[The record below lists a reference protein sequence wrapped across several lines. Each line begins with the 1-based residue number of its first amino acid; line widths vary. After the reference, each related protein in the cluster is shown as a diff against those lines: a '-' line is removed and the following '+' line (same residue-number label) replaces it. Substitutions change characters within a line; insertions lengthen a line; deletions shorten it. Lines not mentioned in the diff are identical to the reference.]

1 MAAVRIFKKHESMLP
16 STEQFIA
23 DAIITS
29 HVKLVY
35 HRNPY
40 FGIGQ
45 KPKPKMANTVT
56 ANWVKPQFKGRNLV
70 TNIHGVFFP
79 S

>member
-1 MAAVRIFKKHESMLP
+1 MAVRIFKKHESMLP

-35 HRNPY
+35 DRNHY
-40 FGIGQ
+40 FGLGQ
-45 KPKPKMANTVT
+45 KPKPKMADTT
-56 ANWVKPQFKGRNLV
+56 FGQILQLAKTIFQRKK
-70 TNIHGVFFP
+70 
-79 S
+79 SSC

>member
-1 MAAVRIFKKHESMLP
+1 MAVRIFKKHESMLP

-35 HRNPY
+35 DRNHY
-40 FGIGQ
+40 FGLGQ
-45 KPKPKMANTVT
+45 KPKPKMADTIT
-56 ANWVKPQFKGRNLV
+56 GRNH
-70 TNIHGVFFP
+70 NSKEEI
-79 S
+79 

>member
-1 MAAVRIFKKHESMLP
+1 MLP

-35 HRNPY
+35 DRNHY
-40 FGIGQ
+40 FGLDQ
-45 KPKPKMANTVT
+45 KPKPKMTNTET
-56 ANWVKPQFKGRNLV
+56 GRNH
-70 TNIHGVFFP
+70 N
-79 S
+79 SKE